1 MSSLDR
7 VSHSAQWT
15 RKKTPIC
22 DYPRLIAFGFS
33 TPRSV
38 YSTAYFLRKLG
49 IVRRHLQSTAFPATE
64 RTARVMV
71 WSSGQRSKAAAN

>member
-49 IVRRHLQSTAFPATE
+49 IVRRHLQYCVSCHGEDGKGHGLVQWPAL
-64 RTARVMV
+64 
-71 WSSGQRSKAAAN
+71 